1 MANIEEKEDCI
12 VSEII
17 EQRRQSANLIIS
29 KFKLLYESK
38 LTLKNFFILH
48 EILMKRKKAQE
59 KILTSIR
66 GYMIRKNITSYLS
79 KIKTSFIITTAIEG
93 YDDLRMKVYFG
104 KKEKIFDVVK
114 DPFLNKLAIYIPR
127 NKIKKNEYKVNFI
140 SKEGTIVIDP
150 SYFTSEE
157 NGNFV
162 NIINFARIKKEE
174 IEKAKENARE
184 LKFVLMYLKS
194 EGIKF
199 TEKGVE
205 FEKDELG
212 DSTASNSPQL
222 RKMKRRAS
230 MSVPFKRMMNFKKLS
245 NLPKPKSILKL
256 SSTQVSANP
265 IRRRT
270 SVANDLKRVS
280 FGSVEFSY

>member
-17 EQRRQSANLIIS
+17 EQRRQSANLITS
-29 KFKLLYESK
+29 KYKLLYESK

-127 NKIKKNEYKVNFI
+127 NKITKNEYKVNFI

-174 IEKAKENARE
+174 IEKIKENAKE
-184 LKFVLMYLKS
+184 LKFVCMYLKS

-199 TEKGVE
+199 TEKGIE
-205 FEKDELG
+205 YEKDRNNN
-212 DSTASNSPQL
+212 STRSNSPQT
-222 RKMKRRAS
+222 RRRTS
-230 MSVPFKRMMNFKKLS
+230 MSIKFNRKFNLGLNT

-256 SSTQVSANP
+256 SMNQINENP
-265 IRRRT
+265 IRNRRA
-270 SVANDLKRVS
+270 SVATNLKKVS

>member
-1 MANIEEKEDCI
+1 MSNIEEKEDCI

-29 KFKLLYESK
+29 KYKLLYESK

-93 YDDLRMKVYFG
+93 YDDLRMK
-104 KKEKIFDVVK
+104 IFDVVK

-127 NKIKKNEYKVNFI
+127 NKITKNEYKVNFI